1 MKQDI
6 LKDLVKEGETLGV
19 RTDSVAN
26 LAHMEWQECIDV
38 LCTAISW
45 LEDHIKKECQ
55 VLNAKDDFCMEL
67 QRAKKNEWEI
77 DLQTCMYSRISCFTS
92 FDPGRQS

>member
-19 RTDSVAN
+19 RTDSAAN
-26 LAHMEWQECIDV
+26 LTHMEWQEHIDV

-45 LEDHIKKECQ
+45 LEDCIKKECW
-55 VLNAKDDFCMEL
+55 VLNAKDDSHMEL
-67 QRAKKNEWEI
+67 QRAEKNEWVI
-77 DLQTCMYSRISCFTS
+77 GFASLHVLKDQLLHKL
-92 FDPGRQS
+92 